1 MTVKNPKTKPAR
13 RGGFTLVEMLTV
25 IVIIGILAG
34 LITGATIAAR
44 KGVLRGIIV
53 ADVKQVEMGLQN
65 YKSTVGELPPDFAFC
80 DLPAAD
86 PRGPAAR
93 ARVVRHL
100 RKAFPQMRLA
110 GATDEDRFAAFL
122 TLLSSSVGQPVTAG
136 PAKNQLNPS
145 TALTFWLGGIPDAS
159 GKPKGFSTDPS
170 NPFKGGE
177 PRTTPYYDFD
187 LNRMDALQL
196 MQPNVQPRAPYV
208 YFRAIKNNKSG
219 NFEYGDADDNDL
231 FRPFKFEL
239 AADNY
244 CVPYLEDAYDPV
256 PTLSVHATTPA
267 TVLRVWREPEGYQII
282 APGLDGVFSTSTP
295 GAASPPPA
303 PYGAY
308 DFRFS
313 KVGQN
318 FSDGDFD
325 NLTNFAKSD
334 LESEM

>member
-1 MTVKNPKTKPAR
+1 MTVKNLRTKPAH

-44 KGVLRGIIV
+44 KGVLRGIII
-53 ADVKQVEMGLQN
+53 ADIKQVDMGLQR
-65 YKSTVGELPPDFAFC
+65 YKSEVGELPPDFAFC
-80 DLPAAD
+80 DLPDPAD
-86 PRGPAAR
+86 PRRIAAR

-110 GATDEDRFAAFL
+110 GADDMARFDAFL
-122 TLLSSSVGQPVTAG
+122 TLAGATVG

-145 TALTFWLGGIPDAS
+145 TALTFWLGGIPDTS
-159 GKPKGFSTDPS
+159 GKPKGFSTDPA
-170 NPFKGGE
+170 NPFKAGE
-177 PRTTPYYDFD
+177 PRSTPYYDFD
-187 LNRMDALQL
+187 LKRLDGLQL
-196 MQPNVQPRAPYV
+196 MQPNIQPRAPYV
-208 YFRAIKNNKSG
+208 YFRAIKNNQSG
-219 NFEYGDADDNDL
+219 NFEYGDADDNGL

-267 TVLRVWREPEGYQII
+267 TVLRAWREPEGYQII
-282 APGLDGVFSTSTP
+282 APGLDGVFSTSN
-295 GAASPPPA
+295 PPPA
-303 PYGAY
+303 SPAPAPYDAY

-325 NLTNFAKSD
+325 NLTNFAASD
-334 LESEM
+334 LQSEM